1 MEFNIEVLGQYF
13 HLPIAQ
19 AANKL
24 NVGLTV
30 LKRRC
35 RNLGFMRW
43 PHRKLNSLDLLITTL
58 QVRIHMNLQFYV
70 YGLLMLHLI

>member
-1 MEFNIEVLGQYF
+1 MELSKEVIAKYF

-19 AANKL
+19 ATNEL

-35 RNLGFMRW
+35 RIMGFMRW
-43 PHRKLNSLDLLITTL
+43 PHRKLNSLDLLISTL
-58 QVRIHMNLQFYV
+58 EV
-70 YGLLMLHLI
+70 